1 MSSDTSDTSFG
12 FSTDNE
18 TPIHTVDDMEG
29 QKDETDECVWYCEI
43 TRVLF
48 DILIRNV
55 RFRAGCSVIRHFT
68 HDAFILLMLDF

>member
-29 QKDETDECVWYCEI
+29 QKDETDKCVWYCEI
-43 TRVLF
+43 TK
-48 DILIRNV
+48 
-55 RFRAGCSVIRHFT
+55 
-68 HDAFILLMLDF
+68 